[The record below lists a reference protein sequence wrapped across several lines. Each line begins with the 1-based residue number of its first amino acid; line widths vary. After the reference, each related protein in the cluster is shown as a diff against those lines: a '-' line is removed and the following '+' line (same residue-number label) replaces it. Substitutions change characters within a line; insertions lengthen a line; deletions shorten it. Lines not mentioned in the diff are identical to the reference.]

1 MKTLRISIL
10 ASIAALAASAAI
22 AGPGIGYWN
31 SIHNPA
37 KDQAPAVAATTP
49 AKCEQ
54 MSVTVGK
61 RTTTVECKGAVAET
75 AACKAH
81 CGGS

>member
-1 MKTLRISIL
+1 MKTLRIGIL
-10 ASIAALAASAAI
+10 ASIVVLAASAAI

-31 SIHNPA
+31 SIHNSV
-37 KDQAPAVAATTP
+37 KDQAPSVAATTP

-54 MSVTVGK
+54 MPVTVGR
-61 RTTTVECKGAVAET
+61 RTTMVECKGAVAET